1 MPITFP
7 HFGSLTYVF
16 ESLVKELGRTD
27 VILPKPPS
35 RKTAELG
42 ARYGPEYICTP
53 FKLTLGT
60 FIESLERGA
69 TELVIGGCQAYCR
82 FGYYWPVQKLI
93 LEDLGYSV
101 KFIHIDYDHPLEIL
115 RTLKNKISNNYS
127 YAQTLRA
134 ARITWLKN
142 RLTDLVDD
150 LLYRYRAL
158 ELEKGRAEK
167 VAHKC
172 YRNIVALE
180 GAKAIKKYQKELP
193 QIFAKGVE
201 TRKEP
206 NPIKVMINGEIYVV
220 LEPALNVHVH
230 KRLNELGVVTKSP
243 TTLRRFYDLGQKWN
257 PFKLMDYKKAD
268 KLAKPYIAHRCGGEA
283 QEAIGETIMYKK
295 QGFDGV
301 VHLYPFTCLPHIA
314 SKNILP
320 QISRLYD
327 IPVLSLVVDEQTG
340 EAGFQTRLEAFVD
353 LLARKRK
360 HPAAKWGKELQEITY
375 NNYVTTVK

>member
-35 RKTAELG
+35 RKTAQLG

-53 FKLTLGT
+53 FKMTLGT
-60 FIESLERGA
+60 FIESLEKGA
-69 TELVIGGCQAYCR
+69 DELAIGGCQAYCR

-93 LEDLGYSV
+93 LEDLGY
-101 KFIHIDYDHPLEIL
+101 KFRFIHIDYDHPLEIL
-115 RTLKNKISNNYS
+115 RTLKKEISNNYS

-142 RLTDLVDD
+142 RLTDLVDE
-150 LLYRYRAL
+150 LLYKYRAL
-158 ELEKGRAEK
+158 EVEKGLAER

-172 YRNIVALE
+172 YRKIVALE
-180 GAKAIKKYQKELP
+180 GAKAIRKYQKILP
-193 QIFAKGVE
+193 DIFVSE
-201 TRKEP
+201 IEIRNES
-206 NPIKVMINGEIYVV
+206 NPLRVMINGEIYVV
-220 LEPALNVHVH
+220 LEPSLNVNVH
-230 KRLNELGVVTKSP
+230 KRMNELGVVTKSP

-257 PFKLMDYKKAD
+257 PFKLMDYKIAD
-268 KLAKPYIAHRCGGEA
+268 KMAKPYIAHRCGGEA
-283 QEAIGETIMYKK
+283 QEAIGETIIYKK

-301 VHLYPFTCLPHIA
+301 IHLYPFTCLPHIA

-360 HPAAKWGKELQEITY
+360 YPSRKGKDLMPETMQ
-375 NNYVTTVK
+375 NNPVSLVK